1 MPYFEIKLTQKL
13 HRVYDVGDET
23 TIGRAPQCDI
33 QLLSRAVSRR
43 HAKTE
48 LGEDG
53 VVIISDLGT
62 KNGIKVNG
70 ARIEGAAVIG
80 EGDSLL
86 VGDVSMVFRAGNR
99 RVDQADAID
108 LRGRKITPQDVAA
121 AGQAK
126 VTFRLAADAD
136 ALATFQ
142 AEIARQRISE
152 LDFDELSCFRLQI
165 ALKEALDNARIHG
178 SNDDS
183 SRSVFVTFREDSEEF
198 LMTVQDEGPG
208 FDVDA
213 TMRSCQELDA
223 LDAIRNRAQLGKP
236 LGLGI
241 VLNCVDRIQF
251 EAKGS
256 TIHLGR
262 FKEAGQLFVISDD
275 GDEAGGEAPPQAAP
289 ETTPRID
296 PFALDDEPEPPRLD
310 PFARDDES
318 GGGPL
323 ISLDDLL

>member
-1 MPYFEIKLTQKL
+1 
-13 HRVYDVGDET
+13 
-23 TIGRAPQCDI
+23 
-33 QLLSRAVSRR
+33 
-43 HAKTE
+43 
-48 LGEDG
+48 
-53 VVIISDLGT
+53 
-62 KNGIKVNG
+62 
-70 ARIEGAAVIG
+70 
-80 EGDSLL
+80 
-86 VGDVSMVFRAGNR
+86 
-99 RVDQADAID
+99 
-108 LRGRKITPQDVAA
+108 
-121 AGQAK
+121 
-126 VTFRLAADAD
+126 
-136 ALATFQ
+136 
-142 AEIARQRISE
+142 
-152 LDFDELSCFRLQI
+152 
-165 ALKEALDNARIHG
+165 
-178 SNDDS
+178 
-183 SRSVFVTFREDSEEF
+183 
-198 LMTVQDEGPG
+198 MTVQDEGPG